1 MNKFANIHNLINLWF
16 PPEMEQTCHVVP
28 HQHHLFVGQH
38 QAHVALPRALHQD
51 SSLDLQ
57 TAAQKSPTMAKITI
71 WSGQFFF
78 QPIQVCLL
86 YLFISASLMT
96 QT

>member
-1 MNKFANIHNLINLWF
+1 MNMFANIHNLINLWF

-28 HQHHLFVGQH
+28 HQLLVGPH
-38 QAHVALPRALHQD
+38 QAHVALLPQALHQD

-86 YLFISASLMT
+86 YCFISVSLMT

>member
-1 MNKFANIHNLINLWF
+1 MNKLANIHNLINLWF
-16 PPEMEQTCHVVP
+16 PPEMEQTYHVVP
-28 HQHHLFVGQH
+28 HQDHVGPH
-38 QAHVALPRALHQD
+38 QAHVALPQALHQD

-71 WSGQFFF
+71 SSGQFFF